1 MIYHDSIEVTLVE
14 GTGEYDDYGQEIV
27 STTYTTVRG
36 EVFAVDSV
44 DLLASGAIVGIRYR
58 VILAPGASIPD
69 SAQDDTVRLGWGAY
83 PIDHDDPFGVS
94 SGMRIDGGVERHVM
108 RGRLH
113 HFELITKAI
122 A

>member
-1 MIYHDSIEVTLVE
+1 MIYHDSIEVTVVE
-14 GTGEYDDYGQEIV
+14 VTGYDDYGTPILD
-27 STTYTTVRG
+27 TTYTTVRG

-69 SAQDDTVRLGWGAY
+69 SPHDDTVRLGWGAY
-83 PIDHDDPFGVS
+83 PIDHSDPFGVS

-113 HFELITKAI
+113 HLELVTKAI

>member
-1 MIYHDSIEVTLVE
+1 MIWHDTVEVAVITV
-14 GTGEYDDYGQEIV
+14 TGYGDYGEPIY
-27 STTYTTVRG
+27 TTAYHTVRG

-58 VILAPGASIPD
+58 IILAPAASIP
-69 SAQDDTVRLGWGAY
+69 ATTHDDAVRFGWGAY
-83 PIDHDDPFGVS
+83 PIDHDDPFGPT

-113 HFELITKAI
+113 HYELITKAI

>member
-1 MIYHDSIEVTLVE
+1 MIYHDRIEVTLTEV
-14 GTGEYDDYGQEIV
+14 TGYDEFGSPILD
-27 STTYTTVRG
+27 TTYAAVRG

-58 VILAPGASIPD
+58 VILAPEASIP
-69 SAQDDTVRLGWGAY
+69 ANPHDDTVRLGWGAY
-83 PIDHDDPFGVS
+83 PIDHDDPFGTT

-113 HFELITKAI
+113 HYELVTKAI

>member
-1 MIYHDSIEVTLVE
+1 MIYHDSIEVTLTEV
-14 GTGEYDDYGQEIV
+14 TGYDDWGTPIV
-27 STTYTTVRG
+27 STTYSTVRG

-44 DLLASGAIVGIRYR
+44 DLLASGALVGIRYR
-58 VILAPGASIPD
+58 VVLAPAVSLPD
-69 SAQDDTVRLGWGAY
+69 SPHDDTVRLGWGAY

-94 SGMRIDGGVERHVM
+94 SGLRIDGGVERHVM

-113 HFELITKAI
+113 HYELITKAI

>member
-14 GTGEYDDYGQEIV
+14 VTGYDDWGEPIL

-36 EVFAVDSV
+36 EVFALDSV

-58 VILAPGASIPD
+58 IILPPHANLPD
-69 SAQDDTVRLGWGAY
+69 SPQDDTVRLGWGAY
-83 PIDHDDPFGVS
+83 PIDHSDPFGVG

-113 HFELITKAI
+113 HYELITKAI

>member
-1 MIYHDSIEVTLVE
+1 MIYHDSIEVTLTEV
-14 GTGEYDDYGQEIV
+14 TGYNDFGEPIL

-36 EVFAVDSV
+36 EVFALDTV

-58 VILAPGASIPD
+58 VILAPGASLPD
-69 SAQDDTVRLGWGAY
+69 SPHDDSVRLGWGAY
-83 PIDHDDPFGVS
+83 PIDHSAPFGPT

-113 HFELITKAI
+113 HYELITKAI